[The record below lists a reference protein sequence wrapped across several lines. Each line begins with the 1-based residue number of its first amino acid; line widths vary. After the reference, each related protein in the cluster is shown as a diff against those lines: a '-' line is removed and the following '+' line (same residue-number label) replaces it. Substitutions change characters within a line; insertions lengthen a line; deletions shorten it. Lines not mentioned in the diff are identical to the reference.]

1 MLANVCQYPSKRN
14 TYNFRSRRDFENL
27 FCKLSNLEFSNLGSS
42 FRSSER
48 LILGIALFW
57 KREDVHG
64 RRFGIGFYLPRSYPV
79 KAASEITN
87 AKYTY

>member
-1 MLANVCQYPSKRN
+1 MLANVCQYHSKRN
-14 TYNFRSRRDFENL
+14 TCNFRSRRDFENL
-27 FCKLSNLEFSNLGSS
+27 FCKFSNLEFSNLGSS

-48 LILGIALFW
+48 LILGLTLLLER
-57 KREDVHG
+57 KDVHE
-64 RRFGIGFYLPRSYPV
+64 RRFGTGFYSPRSYPV